1 MYRDVDLFYIIYRK
15 GAVVNV
21 QKSRSENLFLDL
33 ESIAGRT
40 AAPHKIFACNFLDD
54 RLSERRCFVF

>member
-1 MYRDVDLFYIIYRK
+1 MFDIIYRK

-21 QKSRSENLFLDL
+21 QKSKSENLFLDL

-40 AAPHKIFACNFLDD
+40 TTLHKIFACNFLDD
-54 RLSERRCFVF
+54 RSPEKRCFVF